1 MKFRIKLKAA
11 HDKTGLTFYAVAKQ
25 TGIASNTVQ
34 KYADVDVV
42 ISDYIPTTVIRL
54 AQFYGVDWR
63 DPSVLRSSRKPK
75 KKNQTPFSHLLEPG
89 AKKGG
94 PLSRDIFASLGAG

>member
-1 MKFRIKLKAA
+1 MKFKIKLKAA

-63 DPSVLRSSRKPK
+63 DPSVVEIVEEAEEEKL
-75 KKNQTPFSHLLEPG
+75 NALL
-89 AKKGG
+89 
-94 PLSRDIFASLGAG
+94 ASA